1 MWLWLQHCFVSTIE
15 NFNCHLPTIAVSQEI
30 SSVIKLELFLTV
42 SASSH
47 ELSYARF
54 SDTQWERERDR
65 LQGFICICLRRGL
78 WPKGIFSKSLSVLNR
93 TGCLLT
99 FLLRTRCIVEAENDL
114 ASRVLLPFLSQL
126 VRITLKSL
134 FTRSPRDTCIK
145 KNKKKTHK
153 PLQYYHISDS
163 VNVQTFLQS
172 LCLSCGFYS
181 LLVFLPLVKPSC
193 VSLILTE
200 WKETMFNANVIY
212 IRVMDAKYTI

>member
-1 MWLWLQHCFVSTIE
+1 MWLWLRHCFVSTIE
-15 NFNCHLPTIAVSQEI
+15 NFNCHLPTIAVSREI

-134 FTRSPRDTCIK
+134 FTRSPRDTYIK
-145 KNKKKTHK
+145 KIQKKHTNRCS
-153 PLQYYHISDS
+153 I
-163 VNVQTFLQS
+163 TT
-172 LCLSCGFYS
+172 
-181 LLVFLPLVKPSC
+181 
-193 VSLILTE
+193 SLIQWTFKLFCNLHVCPAVFTLC
-200 WKETMFNANVIY
+200 
-212 IRVMDAKYTI
+212 